1 VPGITTK
8 PQVVHDMDKK
18 STLWVVWIP
27 QVENVT
33 GVIQGTEETPPEP
46 GRSKSRFSFK
56 EAKFI
61 PDLKVSHI

>member
-1 VPGITTK
+1 
-8 PQVVHDMDKK
+8 MDKK

-46 GRSKSRFSFK
+46 GRSKSRFSLK